1 MKRGALSLAVGAPV
15 LLLVACAGNPGPGE
29 PGYAFNLSGAYQ
41 GEVVVE
47 GEPFGVTMEVE
58 TVTSGAL
65 EGTYEVTSPI
75 NMSGPVTGTIVAD
88 SVTFTLNYLNPM
100 DGCGGVLDGKGTVAE
115 GGASFS
121 GSAQVNDSCGGY
133 LGGTFSLRR

>member
-1 MKRGALSLAVGAPV
+1 MKRIALSLAFCTSALA
-15 LLLVACAGNPGPGE
+15 LLACAGNPWPGE
-29 PGYAFNLSGAYQ
+29 PGYLFNLSGAYR

-47 GEPFGVTMEVE
+47 GEPFGVNMEVE
-58 TVTSGAL
+58 TIAPGTL

-75 NMSGPVTGTIVAD
+75 NMSGPVTGTIAAD